1 MKKGKKVA
9 KAKILKT
16 IDKLIEKK
24 AREVREG
31 GRPAGLLKLIVS
43 DIRKLKEEGY
53 DYKTINEIINNSFD
67 VNIRYNTFL
76 RWVKRNID
84 DVKKS
89 NIEEEKAVAKAPSAI
104 KSKKIT
110 PGADKSKSN
119 KEVKNETAEVN
130 KKKKVNP
137 AEILNSDIFATDDEY
152 KNLL

>member
-1 MKKGKKVA
+1 MA

-84 DVKKS
+84 DKNSSIK
-89 NIEEEKAVAKAPSAI
+89 EEKVVAKAPVV
-104 KSKKIT
+104 KTKPNK
-110 PGADKSKSN
+110 
-119 KEVKNETAEVN
+119 KEVQDETAEVN

-137 AEILNSDIFATDDEY
+137 AEILNSDIFATDNEY